1 MQILN
6 WSASSKTFCL
16 LLIVLALTIRIAAQS
31 EGDAPLVGPVLA
43 LTTAQQDRILLY
55 DLGMAESAPR
65 ELRFGS
71 GELHM
76 WDFSPDGCQVLF
88 TVDTSEN
95 ALPQMYVADLDGGNM
110 QQVVEYS
117 ELEFDAWGVW
127 EPDWSSDGIIA
138 FNMMR
143 DRPQRDGNLLRENH
157 MAYVNEIGIEPEF
170 YSVTGREFSPQW
182 SPDGEWLA
190 YVSYDERVAG
200 ADVQSTAVP
209 TVEPPPGV
217 ESPELPTVLE
227 ADMWVVSA
235 DGETKYRLTA
245 YPTGTVRA
253 PRWSPDSELLGFV
266 YAPSPS
272 NDTIWMI
279 ANEDGAIPTQLSYL
293 WNLTLDHT
301 FLPDSSAMIAAVR
314 DFRGTNENQLW
325 RIPLVGNADSD
336 STLFLSNENYRYSDY
351 PRFHETGAFLAFRS
365 GYSIVVVNMQDLTW
379 QRFAEALP
387 GNTPPVWSPA
397 AFAGEESCDT

>member
-1 MQILN
+1 MLN
-6 WSASSKTFCL
+6 WLASSKSICL
-16 LLIVLALTIRIAAQS
+16 LLIAVVLTVQTVAQT

-55 DLGMAESAPR
+55 DVGMVESTPR

-71 GELHM
+71 GELHV

-88 TVDTSEN
+88 TLDTSEN
-95 ALPQMYVADLDGGNM
+95 MLPQMYVADLDGSNM
-110 QQVVEYS
+110 QQVVEYP
-117 ELEFDAWGVW
+117 ELEADAWGIW

-138 FNMMR
+138 FNMIR
-143 DRPQRDGNLLRENH
+143 DRPQGDGSRLRENH
-157 MAYVNEIGIEPEF
+157 IAYVSDIGNEPGF
-170 YSVTGREFSPQW
+170 YSVTGREFTPQW
-182 SPDGEWLA
+182 SPDAKWLA

-209 TVEPPPGV
+209 TTEPLAGV
-217 ESPELPTVLE
+217 ETPELPTVLE

-235 DGETKYRLTA
+235 DGETKYRLTT
-245 YPTGTVRA
+245 YLTGTVRA
-253 PRWSPDSELLGFV
+253 PRWSPDNELLSFI
-266 YAPSPS
+266 YSPSPS

-279 ANEDGAIPTQLSYL
+279 ANENGAIPTQLSFL

-325 RIPLVGNADSD
+325 RIPLVGNADND
-336 STLFLSNENYRYSDY
+336 GTLFLAGENYRYSDY

-365 GYSIVVVNMQDLTW
+365 GYRVIVVNMQDLSW
-379 QRFAEALP
+379 QRFADTPP

-397 AFAGEESCDT
+397 AFAGEESCGA